1 VLLVDNKR
9 KTSWVRSFSPLEV
22 QVHSR
27 NRHDAPWQR
36 SMQVFIKSA
45 TLRSPLQAT
54 LLFRR
59 GAPAC
64 AVERVFFVLLAFCC
78 SPPFTTNAQT
88 NPSTGT
94 VRGTLFLLGSDGPAY
109 VPGGTVVL
117 TGLETQKTETD
128 QEGRY
133 SFEAVP
139 PGTYRIEAVV
149 PGLRAEQ
156 TITVEA
162 DKTTDTDLELKPT
175 EVKGTVTVTAN
186 VTEAKVPAP
195 SETISEQTLRA
206 APNVNERFE
215 SALPMIPGVVRG
227 PDGHINMKGARS
239 TQSGALV
246 NSANVTDPVT
256 GSPAMNLPVDVVS
269 SVQVISNP
277 YDPQYGKLTVIPVYD
292 LHSGFPYSVE
302 NVLREH
308 VGPRNVRRFPR
319 SNSLDLQVSRPVS
332 LRVGHRRV
340 RARVGAG
347 GFNLFNH
354 FNPRDVQNNPASV
367 QFGEFFNSAWRE
379 YRGKFVLEYCT

>member
-1 VLLVDNKR
+1 
-9 KTSWVRSFSPLEV
+9 
-22 QVHSR
+22 
-27 NRHDAPWQR
+27 
-36 SMQVFIKSA
+36 MQVFIKSV

-64 AVERVFFVLLAFCC
+64 AVEKVFFVLLAFCC

-149 PGLRAEQ
+149 SGLRAEQ

-162 DKTTDTDLELKPT
+162 EKTTDTDLELKPP
-175 EVKGTVTVTAN
+175 EVKSTVTVTAN

-206 APNVNERFE
+206 APNVNERFK

-269 SVQVISNP
+269 SMQ
-277 YDPQYGKLTVIPVYD
+277 
-292 LHSGFPYSVE
+292 
-302 NVLREH
+302 
-308 VGPRNVRRFPR
+308 
-319 SNSLDLQVSRPVS
+319 
-332 LRVGHRRV
+332 
-340 RARVGAG
+340 
-347 GFNLFNH
+347 
-354 FNPRDVQNNPASV
+354 RDVQNNSASV

>member
-1 VLLVDNKR
+1 
-9 KTSWVRSFSPLEV
+9 LEV

-36 SMQVFIKSA
+36 SMQVFIKSV

-64 AVERVFFVLLAFCC
+64 AVEKVFFVLLAFCC

-149 PGLRAEQ
+149 SGLRAEQ

-162 DKTTDTDLELKPT
+162 EKTTDTDLELKPP
-175 EVKGTVTVTAN
+175 EVKSTVTVTAN

-206 APNVNERFE
+206 APNVNERFK

-269 SVQVISNP
+269 SMQ
-277 YDPQYGKLTVIPVYD
+277 
-292 LHSGFPYSVE
+292 
-302 NVLREH
+302 
-308 VGPRNVRRFPR
+308 
-319 SNSLDLQVSRPVS
+319 
-332 LRVGHRRV
+332 
-340 RARVGAG
+340 
-347 GFNLFNH
+347 
-354 FNPRDVQNNPASV
+354 RDVQNNSASV